1 VGTVHPY
8 REAFLKRENR
18 FASARRKI
26 VRAQFHLREL
36 LEQSERYWE
45 TRHSIKLSIHCDKFG
60 CQLLLATGEPDDYV
74 AGPLGDAIHN
84 LRSALDHLII
94 ELIEINGGTP
104 NRNSGFPTGT
114 NAKNFLNAVESKTE
128 GAHPTAI
135 AMLATLEHD
144 ATSHGLLRELHRLDI
159 IDKHKTIL
167 TSGAVHSIEKASV
180 RYKNKYIALPKI
192 VITERGAS
200 RRFSIDVPDHEKIT
214 LAKTFHATKSIV
226 FRPGQPL
233 GGEPIIPVVMRM
245 LKRVEQV
252 VEEFDNWLGLQM
264 DVR

>member
-1 VGTVHPY
+1 
-8 REAFLKRENR
+8 
-18 FASARRKI
+18 
-26 VRAQFHLREL
+26 
-36 LEQSERYWE
+36 
-45 TRHSIKLSIHCDKFG
+45 
-60 CQLLLATGEPDDYV
+60 
-74 AGPLGDAIHN
+74 
-84 LRSALDHLII
+84 
-94 ELIEINGGTP
+94 
-104 NRNSGFPTGT
+104 
-114 NAKNFLNAVESKTE
+114 
-128 GAHPTAI
+128 
-135 AMLATLEHD
+135 M
-144 ATSHGLLRELHRLDI
+144 
-159 IDKHKTIL
+159 
-167 TSGAVHSIEKASV
+167 HSIEKASV

-200 RRFSIDVPDHEKIT
+200 RRFSIDVPNHEKIT